1 MVENKMKEV
10 AKLLGVE
17 LEEEF
22 RIEGY
27 DGLGKITEL
36 GLERYVRGWFMDSVM
51 LIELIKGTAKIV
63 KIPKPIL
70 TEKEKDYLSSVIKPF
85 RDRIISIRKY
95 RFNQDEYIG
104 MYVKYYAETDESEMI
119 TLPVFKEGTK
129 YKCMELRK
137 DYTLEELGL

>member
-1 MVENKMKEV
+1 MAENKMEEV

-70 TEKEKDYLSSVIKPF
+70 DEKEKEYLSKYVSELIGLITSHLDVELNPMLEVEIIMVIL
-85 RDRIISIRKY
+85 DVY
-95 RFNQDEYIG
+95 
-104 MYVKYYAETDESEMI
+104 
-119 TLPVFKEGTK
+119 
-129 YKCMELRK
+129 K
-137 DYTLEELGL
+137 DYN